1 MQDQYARQHAQTNE
15 QDLAEMKKL
24 DARIAEIDMLVKNL
38 YEKNL
43 KGLIPDRQLER
54 MLKEF
59 DEEQARCEE
68 RKNALMQKQQE
79 FTLHKADAKR
89 FAALIRKYQDFDNP
103 SKILESI
110 WCAT

>member
-1 MQDQYARQHAQTNE
+1 
-15 QDLAEMKKL
+15 MKKL